1 MLKKYIVRYCWR
13 SLIVY
18 WINQVVNFDTKQ
30 FDVSAY
36 EREVSDA
43 IQLLEDKS
51 RGDSADI

>member
-51 RGDSADI
+51 RDDSADI